1 MATTQII
8 AEPAVPRVVVTREF
22 AAPRELLFRAYTDP
36 GLLVQ
41 WLGPRA
47 LNLAVDR
54 FDLRH
59 GGSWRYISSDA
70 DGNEY
75 SFHGVFHGTPSPDGI
90 VQTFESE
97 GMPGHV
103 CPETVTFTERP
114 GTTLLTQSTV
124 LQSAGDRDA
133 MLQSDMEHGINE
145 SMERL
150 DELLVRLAPRELM
163 PSGSGRGDD
172 ATSPVKGAGHPRSV
186 RREAAR
192 GWPVLRACGVR
203 PKL

>member
-1 MATTQII
+1 MTQII
-8 AEPAVPRVVVTREF
+8 AEPAVAQVVVTREF
-22 AAPRELLFRAYTDP
+22 AAPRGLLFRAYTDP

-47 LNLAVDR
+47 LNLVIDH

-59 GGSWRYISSDA
+59 GGTWRYTSSDA

-75 SFHGVFHGTPSPDGI
+75 SFHGVFHGMPSRDGI
-90 VQTFESE
+90 VQTFEFE

-103 CPETVTFTERP
+103 GLDTVTFTERA

-124 LQSAGDRDA
+124 FQSVGDRDA
-133 MLQSDMEHGINE
+133 MLQSDMEQGINE

-150 DELLVRLAPRELM
+150 DELLGRL
-163 PSGSGRGDD
+163 
-172 ATSPVKGAGHPRSV
+172 VSV
-186 RREAAR
+186 S
-192 GWPVLRACGVR
+192 
-203 PKL
+203 